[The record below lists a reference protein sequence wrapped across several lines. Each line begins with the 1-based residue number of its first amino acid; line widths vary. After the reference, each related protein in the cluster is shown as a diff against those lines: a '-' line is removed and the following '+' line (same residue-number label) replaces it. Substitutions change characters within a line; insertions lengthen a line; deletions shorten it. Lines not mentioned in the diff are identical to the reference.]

1 MNTHPLQGKSTQ
13 QKQSPSFFFQ
23 PNVFLKCLESIKFPK
38 HFIYRKFGE
47 VEL

>member
-1 MNTHPLQGKSTQ
+1 MNTHPLQGKSTK
-13 QKQSPSFFFQ
+13 QKQTPSFFSTD
-23 PNVFLKCLESIKFPK
+23 VFLKCLESIKFPK